1 MVDSATFTNTN
12 RRAVSCKSELIRTEF
27 ISDYSYL
34 YIMNNKRSTV
44 LPLIKKL
51 VKEIDPKAEIILY
64 GSRARG
70 DERPDSDWDLL
81 ILVNSQEDLNNETKF
96 RHKLFDLELELE
108 ESFSITV
115 HNKNQ
120 WESKYWVTPLYKNI
134 TREGVRI

>member
-1 MVDSATFTNTN
+1 
-12 RRAVSCKSELIRTEF
+12 
-27 ISDYSYL
+27 
-34 YIMNNKRSTV
+34 MNNKRSTV
-44 LPLIKKL
+44 LSMIKKL

-81 ILVNSQEDLNNETKF
+81 ILVNSQEDLSNETKF

-115 HNKNQ
+115 HNKNK

-134 TREGVRI
+134 NREGVRI

>member
-1 MVDSATFTNTN
+1 
-12 RRAVSCKSELIRTEF
+12 
-27 ISDYSYL
+27 
-34 YIMNNKRSTV
+34 MNNKRSTV
-44 LPLIKKL
+44 LSRIKTI

-81 ILVNSQEDLNNETKF
+81 ILVNSKEDISNEMIF

-134 TREGVRI
+134 NREGVRV